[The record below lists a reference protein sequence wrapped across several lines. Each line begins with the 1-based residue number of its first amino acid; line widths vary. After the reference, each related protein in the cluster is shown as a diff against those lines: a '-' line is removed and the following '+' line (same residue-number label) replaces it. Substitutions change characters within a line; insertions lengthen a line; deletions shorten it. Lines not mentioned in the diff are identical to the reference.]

1 MQVNGRL
8 FIEETESPYG
18 SAAFHMQGVGFDP
31 FEIPE

>member
-8 FIEETESPYG
+8 AIEEKESPYG
-18 SAAFHMQGVGFDP
+18 SAAFHMRGVGIDP